1 MKKILIVLLWLLV
14 FPFFASAYQVHT
26 SNDVVRKNT
35 KNSDNLLVNYKVS
48 TTKNMSWKKIKEIMN
63 VVSVYLKN
71 WDSAAKNWNYNLA
84 IRNYQLAIS
93 ELKSIRWTEAL
104 IKKIEKKIE
113 EIRRNIPNYE
123 KVDVKVPNKIK
134 RLK

>member
-1 MKKILIVLLWLLV
+1 
-14 FPFFASAYQVHT
+14 
-26 SNDVVRKNT
+26 
-35 KNSDNLLVNYKVS
+35 
-48 TTKNMSWKKIKEIMN
+48 MSWKKIKEIMN